1 MKLKLLVAVLICA
14 SGLFAQSAPASAQP
28 SLSGGLLS
36 PWRSDQL
43 APAFP
48 SVGYFRKLYSTPS
61 MRVELQPP
69 VRLADYV
76 LDGKLVLSMRAFLD
90 LVMANNT
97 DIAVQKFQ
105 IDTARNNL
113 FRAFGTFDPSLSL
126 SLSHGRTT
134 TVSDQQI
141 DRVTQLKSL
150 SQSGGLSYS
159 QTLPT
164 GQSVTAG
171 LSMSKNASNSA
182 NSTLNPSLKAGMN
195 YSITQPLLRGRSLD
209 IVRLSIT
216 TARAGIRTS
225 ELNLKDSIMS
235 AIQSAEQ
242 AYWAVVGARET
253 LKVNQNSLGLSK
265 QSLDRSKREL
275 ELGAMPPLD
284 IFQPEAD
291 YASQQLTV
299 SQAEFR
305 LAQSED
311 ALRKQIGA
319 DLDPKFRDMPIV
331 LTETVLPP
339 ASAETLDK
347 EALVQKAVANRPDI
361 QSRRV
366 TLEVDDLNIKQ
377 ATNQLRPDLGLTAQY
392 SSSGTSGTRY
402 LSGGGTPIS
411 VGGFVDAFDT
421 VFARENPSY
430 TFSLSLRLPLRDR
443 RNAATLANQL
453 VTKKSDV
460 LSLRS
465 REQQVRLDVLNAI
478 SQVESS
484 RKSVELALIS
494 RNLAQEQAKAA
505 QLKYDLGTTEMYFVL
520 DAQNRLANAESQV
533 VSQSINYRTNQTNL
547 LRVVGTL
554 LDERNIVIQ

>member
-14 SGLFAQSAPASAQP
+14 SGLFAQNAPASGPQ
-28 SLSGGLLS
+28 SFSEQLRS
-36 PWRSDQL
+36 PWKSDQL

-48 SVGYFRKLYSTPS
+48 SIGYFRKLYSTPS
-61 MRVELQPP
+61 MHVELQPP

-97 DIAVQKFQ
+97 DIAVQKLQ
-105 IDTARNNL
+105 IDTARNTL
-113 FRAFGTFDPSLSL
+113 FSAFGRFDPSLSM
-126 SLSHGRTT
+126 SLSHGRTAS
-134 TVSDQQI
+134 VSDQQI
-141 DRVTQLKSL
+141 DQVTQLKSL
-150 SQSGGLSYS
+150 KQSGSLTYN
-159 QTLPT
+159 QILPT
-164 GQSVTAG
+164 GQTVSAGITAG
-171 LSMSKNASNSA
+171 KTTSNSA
-182 NSTLNPSLKAGMN
+182 NNALNPSLTAGMN

-209 IVRLSIT
+209 IVRLNIT

-225 ELNLKDSIMS
+225 ELNLKDSIMTS
-235 AIQSAEQ
+235 IQNAEQ
-242 AYWAVVGARET
+242 AYWTVVNARET
-253 LKVNQNSLGLSK
+253 LKVNQNSLDLSK
-265 QSLDRSKREL
+265 KSLDRSKREL

-305 LAQSED
+305 LAQVED
-311 ALRKQIGA
+311 QLRKQIGA

-339 ASAETLDK
+339 ASTETLDK
-347 EALVQKAVANRPDI
+347 EALVQKAIASRPDL

-366 TLEVDDLNIKQ
+366 SLEVDDLNIKQ

-392 SSSGTSGTRY
+392 SSTGTSGTRFPF
-402 LSGGGTPIS
+402 GGGLPIS
-411 VGGFVDAFDT
+411 TGGFTDAFDT
-421 VFARENPSY
+421 VFARSNPSY
-430 TFSLSLRLPLRDR
+430 TFSLALRLPLRDR
-443 RNAATLANQL
+443 TNAANLAGRL
-453 VTKKSDV
+453 IVKKSDV
-460 LSLRS
+460 LNLRS
-465 REQQVRLDVLNAI
+465 QEQQVRLNVLNAI
-478 SQVESS
+478 SQMESS

-494 RNLAQEQAKAA
+494 RDLAKKQLDAA
-505 QLKYDLGTTEMYFVL
+505 QQKYDLGTTDMYFVL

-533 VSQSINYRTNQTNL
+533 VSQYINYQTNQTNL